1 MNRLTSVLILL
12 SVTFTLFSQSQ
23 FDNVEIKTTKL
34 TDQIYMLEGAGGNIG
49 LIIGDDGALIIDD
62 QYAPLSEK
70 IKAAI
75 ATLTEKKVSY
85 VMNTHW
91 HGDHTGGNESFGL
104 DGATI
109 IAHQNV
115 RTRMNQET
123 TRGDQ
128 VTPASPEVALPV
140 ITFGEDLQLYF
151 NDQEIM
157 AIHVHN
163 GHTDGDAL
171 IWIPRSNVLHTGD
184 CFFHQRYP
192 YIDQSSGGSVNGV
205 IKAVEAALLL
215 VDDNTQIIPGHGPV
229 ATKTDL
235 SKYLQFLNTI
245 RQRIDSQITAGTA
258 LDNIDADLVAEGYED
273 WAWGFI
279 DAKRLVAIFYNSL
292 TTP

>member
-1 MNRLTSVLILL
+1 MRQFIILFIL
-12 SVTFTLFSQSQ
+12 FSITHATFSQSQ
-23 FDNVEIKTTKL
+23 FDNVEIKSTKL

-49 LIIGDDGALIIDD
+49 LIIGDDGTLIIDD
-62 QYAPLSEK
+62 QYAPLSAK

-75 ATLTEKKVSY
+75 AGLSDKKVNY

-91 HGDHTGGNESFGL
+91 HGDHTGGNESFGK

-109 IAHQNV
+109 IAQQNV
-115 RTRMNQET
+115 RNRMSQEAI
-123 TRGDQ
+123 RGDQ
-128 VTPASPEVALPV
+128 VTPASPDIALPV

-151 NDQEIM
+151 NNQEIM

-171 IWIPRSNVLHTGD
+171 IWIPRSNVLHMGD
-184 CFFHQRYP
+184 CFFHNRYP

-215 VDDNTQIIPGHGPV
+215 VDDNTQIIPGHGPM
-229 ATKTDL
+229 ATKADL
-235 SKYLQFLNTI
+235 TNYLQFLKNI
-245 RQRIDSQITAGTA
+245 RIRTMAQITAGTA
-258 LDNIDADLVAEGYED
+258 LDDIDADAIVQSYED

-279 DAKRLVAIFYNSL
+279 DAKRLVTIFYNSL